1 MIEKKVSAPQF
12 FSLLFLSLLSTV
24 FMYVSS
30 TEVTIAETETILR
43 PLVFVLISVLV
54 SVPSYFIFKEYKN
67 GESNGIKVEKRLFFK
82 VIALIYAL
90 VYFIGSLRSIARF
103 DLFASSELFPGSEMT
118 FFIIGIIVACGL
130 LSSLGLG
137 ALCRGGV
144 VFTFLVVAVTGFVMV
159 SLKDEI
165 NILNFTPLFRE
176 GIGNFFFDSLLLSVQ
191 ATELGAIILF
201 LPEIRGK
208 VKKHFFGW
216 LLLSALSFS
225 AIFFFVIGSLGPF
238 ADTQLFPTYSSV
250 TLADFGLLKR
260 IDALETSIWIFCVVE
275 KISFYILIVTRGI
288 NYAFGKVPSKY
299 IRTGICVILSCILVF
314 ISGNVKRFAFMSDM
328 RIVSVL
334 YALVA
339 FLLPVAVLI
348 YLKKVKPYEKISE
361 NN

>member
-1 MIEKKVSAPQF
+1 MVEKKVSAPQF
-12 FSLLFLSLLSTV
+12 FSLLFLSLLSTI

-30 TEVTIAETETILR
+30 TEVTIAETETVLR
-43 PLVFVLISVLV
+43 PLVFILISVLV
-54 SVPSYFIFKEYKN
+54 SIPSYFIFKEYKK
-67 GESNGIKVEKRLFFK
+67 GESDGVRVEKRLFFK
-82 VIALIYAL
+82 VMALIYAL
-90 VYFIGSLRSIARF
+90 VYFIGSLRSVARF

-144 VFTFLVVAVTGFVMV
+144 VFSFLVVAVTGFVMV

-191 ATELGAIILF
+191 ATELGTIILF
-201 LPEIRGK
+201 LPEIKGNM
-208 VKKHFFGW
+208 KKHFFGW
-216 LLLSALSFS
+216 LILSAISFS

-275 KISFYILIVTRGI
+275 KISFYILIVTRCI
-288 NYAFGKVPSKY
+288 HYAFEKLPSKY
-299 IRTGICVILSCILVF
+299 VRIGICVILSCILVF
-314 ISGNVKRFAFMSDM
+314 ISGNVKHFAFMSDM

-348 YLKKVKPYEKISE
+348 YLKKVKPYEKVSE